1 MKAAYLSLDQG
12 TTSTRAILFDIDGQ
26 MICSSQ
32 QEFRQIFPQDGWVE
46 HDPEEIWQS
55 SLDVIRN
62 VMHTA
67 QSHGHIVKAMGITN
81 QRETTLV
88 WNRHTGKPIYNAIV
102 WQDRRTAERCKSL
115 FNAGHEQL
123 VSERTGL
130 VIDPYFSASKIGW
143 ILDNVEGAREAAEK
157 GDLAFGTV
165 ETFLIWRLT
174 DGKHHLTDATNA
186 SRTALL
192 DMRSGQWDLDLCN
205 LFGVPE
211 TMLPE
216 IRDCTDINVDTTC
229 LPDKQIKILAAI
241 GDQQSAAVGQACFAP
256 GDIKATYGTGCFV
269 ILNTGQKPVRSS
281 NRLLTTIG
289 LQTSG
294 KRYYAL
300 EGSIFIAGAVI
311 QWLRD
316 GMGMISSAAETMD
329 RAQTASDS
337 GLYMVPAFTGLGAP
351 WWAADARGAIYGI
364 TRDTG
369 VDDFVR
375 AALDSVAY
383 QTCDLFDA
391 MARDGARPTA
401 VKVDGGMVAN
411 DWFMQRLSDF
421 LNLEVNRPAITET
434 TASGAAMLAALA
446 DGAFAELEDI
456 SQSWQLE
463 RLFSPQMKLNDRARL
478 KSGWDNAV
486 IKTRMS
492 L

>member
-62 VMHTA
+62 VMQTA

-463 RLFSPQMKLNDRARL
+463 RLFSPQMKLNNRARL

>member
-1 MKAAYLSLDQG
+1 
-12 TTSTRAILFDIDGQ
+12 
-26 MICSSQ
+26 
-32 QEFRQIFPQDGWVE
+32 
-46 HDPEEIWQS
+46 
-55 SLDVIRN
+55 
-62 VMHTA
+62 
-67 QSHGHIVKAMGITN
+67 
-81 QRETTLV
+81 
-88 WNRHTGKPIYNAIV
+88 
-102 WQDRRTAERCKSL
+102 
-115 FNAGHEQL
+115 
-123 VSERTGL
+123 
-130 VIDPYFSASKIGW
+130 
-143 ILDNVEGAREAAEK
+143 
-157 GDLAFGTV
+157 
-165 ETFLIWRLT
+165 
-174 DGKHHLTDATNA
+174 
-186 SRTALL
+186 
-192 DMRSGQWDLDLCN
+192 MRSGQWDLDLCN

-383 QTCDLFDA
+383 QTCDLFEA
-391 MARDGARPTA
+391 MARDGARPSA

-421 LNLEVNRPAITET
+421 LNLEVNRPAVTET